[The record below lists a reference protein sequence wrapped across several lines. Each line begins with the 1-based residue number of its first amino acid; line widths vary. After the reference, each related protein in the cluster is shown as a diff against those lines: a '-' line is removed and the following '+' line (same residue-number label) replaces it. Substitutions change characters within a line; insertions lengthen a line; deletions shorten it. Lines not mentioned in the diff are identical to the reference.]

1 MSLDTHA
8 ELDRAIAEALTAL
21 KHPETLARARAEE
34 ARVSELLKTDA
45 STVTRARAKLQ
56 VIRDNNAHERLGRF
70 LPDGA
75 AGSDAVSTAGASPAS
90 EVAGDSSRARTR
102 DAPSATA

>member
-1 MSLDTHA
+1 MNLATHAQLDRAIAEAPTALKRPETLARKVGHINLATHA

-45 STVTRARAKLQ
+45 STAAQARATLH
-56 VIRDNNAHERLGRF
+56 VIQHNNAHKLTS
-70 LPDGA
+70 A
-75 AGSDAVSTAGASPAS
+75 WPAS
-90 EVAGDSSRARTR
+90 
-102 DAPSATA
+102 